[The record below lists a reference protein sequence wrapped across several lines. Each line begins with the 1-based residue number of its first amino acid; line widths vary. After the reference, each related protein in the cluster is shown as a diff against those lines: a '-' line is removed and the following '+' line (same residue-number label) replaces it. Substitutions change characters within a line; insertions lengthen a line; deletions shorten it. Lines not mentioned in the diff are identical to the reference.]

1 LRLLAHGELGK
12 EGPTVPV
19 SDVMKS
25 DLVTV
30 GPETSTLEAIR
41 LMRSKGIGCLP
52 VVHDGRLV
60 GIVTERDF
68 MDITSQLLDQKLQ
81 E

>member
-1 LRLLAHGELGK
+1 
-12 EGPTVPV
+12 
-19 SDVMKS
+19 
-25 DLVTV
+25 
-30 GPETSTLEAIR
+30 
-41 LMRSKGIGCLP
+41 